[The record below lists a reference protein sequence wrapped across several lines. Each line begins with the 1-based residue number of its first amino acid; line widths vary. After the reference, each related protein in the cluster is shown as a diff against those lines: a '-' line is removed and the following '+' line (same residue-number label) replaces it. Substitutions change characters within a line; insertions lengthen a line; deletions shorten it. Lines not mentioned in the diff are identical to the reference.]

1 MTDSLAGLARAPR
14 EGAEPGRRLD
24 EPGREEQDARDEQ
37 RAEDQQVEVDPSD
50 REELLEEDVEDRAQQ
65 GAMDR
70 PDAADERDEE
80 RVEGPG
86 RAEGVRRVVADM
98 VVGEESAGEP
108 GERRRERER
117 QELEPERADAARLGR
132 LFVLADRAH
141 RSEEH
146 TSELQSHSDLVCRL
160 LLEKKKK
167 KVSQHI

>member
-1 MTDSLAGLARAPR
+1 MTASLAGWPGAPGER
-14 EGAEPGRRLD
+14 AEPRGRLD
-24 EPGREEQDARDEQ
+24 EPARQEQDDRDEQ

-80 RVEGPG
+80 GVEGPG

-117 QELEPERADAARLGR
+117 QELEPEQIGRA
-132 LFVLADRAH
+132 
-141 RSEEH
+141 S
-146 TSELQSHSDLVCRL
+146 CR
-160 LLEKKKK
+160 ER
-167 KVSQHI
+167 V